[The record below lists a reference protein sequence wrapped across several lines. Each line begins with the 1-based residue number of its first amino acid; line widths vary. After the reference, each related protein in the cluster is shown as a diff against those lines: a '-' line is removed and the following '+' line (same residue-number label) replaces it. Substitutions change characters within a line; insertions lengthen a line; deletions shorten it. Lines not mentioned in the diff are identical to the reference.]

1 MVKSMVLR
9 ELHTLEETT
18 MDKVRFLMSDTGA
31 QITEACREA
40 LEQKGVEVTVVE
52 KDGNKVLQ
60 KMLAVRP
67 QVVLLDAF
75 MPGLDALAVKQRY
88 NAAGERH
95 TSFFVTGAFQSEEM
109 VQELLD
115 EGFAYYFVKPF
126 DESVLAARVLK
137 AASGQE
143 KHLLH
148 TSVDSDELTVT
159 EILHQI
165 GVPAHIKGY
174 QFLRDAILLTM
185 NEPEYINA
193 VTKRLYP
200 EIAKKNGTTASRVE
214 RAIRHAIE
222 VAWDRGDVDTLNS
235 YFGYT
240 IHNLRGKPT
249 NSEFIA
255 MIADKMRLDKR
266 QRGGEKAEINGSG
279 HTIIETWDNPKASSE
294 KVEPFLFAFSF
305 PSGTMVQKGS
315 DKMPEVD
322 VIRAQLFAL
331 QDKEYQI
338 FHSRLM
344 PTLPPETVIGVR
356 VPLLR
361 KLAKQLTDTP
371 EAEVFLQELPHFYYE
386 ENALHAF
393 LLEPVRDYGTALAA
407 TERFLPYVD
416 NWAVCDSFSPKVF
429 AQHKP
434 ELLPAI
440 RRWLGSDQVYTVR
453 YGIGMLMRYYL
464 DDAFRPEYLA
474 WVAAVHSEEYY
485 VNMMRA
491 WYFATAL
498 AKQPAAALPWLTE
511 KRLDVWTHNK
521 TIQKAVE
528 SYRIPP
534 EQKQALRALRIRSQK
549 LCEERCV

>member
-1 MVKSMVLR
+1 
-9 ELHTLEETT
+9 
-18 MDKVRFLMSDTGA
+18 
-31 QITEACREA
+31 
-40 LEQKGVEVTVVE
+40 
-52 KDGNKVLQ
+52 
-60 KMLAVRP
+60 
-67 QVVLLDAF
+67 
-75 MPGLDALAVKQRY
+75 
-88 NAAGERH
+88 
-95 TSFFVTGAFQSEEM
+95 
-109 VQELLD
+109 
-115 EGFAYYFVKPF
+115 
-126 DESVLAARVLK
+126 
-137 AASGQE
+137 
-143 KHLLH
+143 
-148 TSVDSDELTVT
+148 
-159 EILHQI
+159 
-165 GVPAHIKGY
+165 
-174 QFLRDAILLTM
+174 
-185 NEPEYINA
+185 
-193 VTKRLYP
+193 
-200 EIAKKNGTTASRVE
+200 
-214 RAIRHAIE
+214 
-222 VAWDRGDVDTLNS
+222 
-235 YFGYT
+235 
-240 IHNLRGKPT
+240 
-249 NSEFIA
+249 
-255 MIADKMRLDKR
+255 
-266 QRGGEKAEINGSG
+266 
-279 HTIIETWDNPKASSE
+279 
-294 KVEPFLFAFSF
+294 
-305 PSGTMVQKGS
+305 
-315 DKMPEVD
+315 MPEVD

-491 WYFATAL
+491 
-498 AKQPAAALPWLTE
+498 
-511 KRLDVWTHNK
+511 
-521 TIQKAVE
+521 
-528 SYRIPP
+528 
-534 EQKQALRALRIRSQK
+534 
-549 LCEERCV
+549 